1 VRVTYSP
8 NRVAGQWRAHGRYL
22 SRDSATQQGRPDPG
36 FSGTSEQVDVPA
48 TLDGWQAAGDER
60 VFKLILSPEFGER
73 LDLVRFTREFMTQAE
88 IDLSRKLEWC
98 AVVHTNTVH
107 PHVHVALRGV
117 SEGQSFRL
125 PRKYV
130 KAGLREAAENLCTA
144 QLGYRTELDAI
155 AAERREVVE
164 QRFTSLDRTL
174 MRNAREADSPSS
186 KGAAGALL
194 VAVAD
199 PMRGAAESASA
210 RAHHLRA
217 RLLHL
222 QTMGLAKRVG
232 DRQWELR
239 RDLGAVLKA
248 MQRAQD
254 RQKLLAVHG
263 SLISDSRLP
272 MVVTP
277 IRRGAPLDGRV
288 LIHGEEDTGRMY
300 LLLEGTDARV
310 HYITHTAEVA
320 TAWNKGKLRPNSF
333 VRFRRMFGDD
343 GRPMV
348 VVTDLGD
355 ADRLLR
361 NRKHLR
367 DLARD
372 GVSAN
377 NQAWGGWLGRLG
389 DALRTVSPER
399 EDDRRPHRSF
409 LGR

>member
-1 VRVTYSP
+1 VTYSP

-22 SRDSATQQGRPDPG
+22 SRDSATQQERSEPG
-36 FSGTSEQVDVPA
+36 FSGTADQVDIPT
-48 TLDGWQAAGDER
+48 TLGGWQAAGDER

-73 LDLVRFTREFMTQAE
+73 LDLLRFTREFMTQAE

-98 AVVHTNTVH
+98 AVVHTNTTH

-117 SEGQSFRL
+117 SGGESFRL
-125 PRKYV
+125 PRSYV
-130 KAGLREAAENLCTA
+130 KAGLRDAAENLCTA
-144 QLGYRTELDAI
+144 QLGYRTEMDAI

-164 QRFTSLDRTL
+164 QRFTSLDRML
-174 MRNAREADSPSS
+174 LRSARDAESLNAQGATGAFLIAIDSP
-186 KGAAGALL
+186 AAGAS
-194 VAVAD
+194 
-199 PMRGAAESASA
+199 ESARA

-222 QTMGLAKRVG
+222 ETMGLAKRAG
-232 DRQWELR
+232 DGQWELR

-254 RQKLLAVHG
+254 RQKLLGVHG

-277 IRRGAPLDGRV
+277 IRRVVALDGRV
-288 LIHGEEDTGRMY
+288 LVHGEEDTGRMY
-300 LLLEGTDARV
+300 LLFEGTDARV
-310 HYITHTAEVA
+310 HYIAHTAEVA
-320 TAWNKGKLRPNSF
+320 AAWNKGKLRPNAF

-343 GRPMV
+343 GRPMIKV
-348 VVTDLGD
+348 NDLGD

-361 NRKHLR
+361 NRKRLR

-372 GVSAN
+372 GVTAN
-377 NQAWGGWLGRLG
+377 NEAWDGWLGRFG
-389 DALRTVSPER
+389 DAVRTVSPER
-399 EDDRRPHRSF
+399 EHDHRSHRPT